1 MPRVEFLPSCTYAV
15 VDETVLISEAARRA
29 GISINLPCGGK
40 GTCKRCLVKVL
51 EGRVVQYE
59 KPAEAMAPNVVLA
72 CKTAVGV
79 SDCRIELNEYDF
91 SRDDSVDITFDD
103 NEIPDT
109 FTDTSPLVH
118 ASVITVPAPKHDDGL
133 SDLDRVNKEI
143 RNRTGITDISW
154 ELSAIRLL
162 PDYLRAEN
170 GTISAMLHR
179 NGNIAHVCNIKKISE
194 VKGNFGI
201 AIDLG
206 TTTVSVAIIDVESKK
221 ILRCATGYNEQISCG
236 EDVISRINY
245 ARTADNLEELRTKSV
260 ATINRL
266 IAKILTTSHI
276 SENDVY
282 AAVVSGNTT
291 MMHLLLGINPEYLR
305 LDPYTPACMNPG
317 VFRAA
322 DIGLRIHPAA
332 RVYFSPAV
340 GSYVG
345 GDITAGILCADFH
358 QRDDIALFI
367 DVGTNGEIVLGN
379 REFLFTCACSAGP
392 AFEGGG
398 ISCGMRAMEGAIS
411 AIEIDKDTAGAHF
424 SVIGGRKP
432 RGICGS
438 GIIELLSELLCKGL
452 MDRMGKLA
460 RDIKTDAISVDG
472 RKARFRLAEAQSS
485 ATEKD
490 IWITEQDI
498 ENVLRAKAAVFS
510 AVATLLEYAG
520 VSFSDI
526 AKVYIAGGFG
536 RFLNI
541 NHAISIGLFPEIP
554 IERYIYLG
562 NASLKGSLMLLASHK
577 ARELQKATASGMT
590 YVNLSSHSGYAEKY
604 TAALFFPHTD
614 ESLFPE
620 TIKKIALR

>member
-1 MPRVEFLPSCTYAV
+1 MPRVEFFPSGKYTV
-15 VDETVLISEAARRA
+15 VDETALISEAARRA
-29 GISINLPCGGK
+29 GISIYLPCGGK

-59 KPAEAMAPNVVLA
+59 KPAEAMAQNVVLA

-91 SRDDSVDITFDD
+91 SRDDSIDITFDD
-103 NEIPDT
+103 EIPDT
-109 FTDTSPLVH
+109 FTDSNPLVR
-118 ASVITVPAPKHDDGL
+118 ACVITVPAPKPDDGF
-133 SDLDRVNKEI
+133 SDLDRVNNEI
-143 RNRTGITDISW
+143 RNHTGITDISW

-162 PDYLRAEN
+162 PDSLRAEN
-170 GTISAMLHR
+170 GAISAMLYH
-179 NGNIAHVCNIKKISE
+179 NDTIAHVCDIKKTSA

-206 TTTVSVAIIDVESKK
+206 TTTVSVAIIDIESKK
-221 ILRCATGYNEQISCG
+221 IMGCATGYNEQISCG

-245 ARTADNLEELRTKSV
+245 ARSADNLEELRTKAV

-276 SENDVY
+276 SEKDVY
-282 AAVVSGNTT
+282 AAVISGNTT
-291 MMHLLLGINPEYLR
+291 MMHLLLGIKPEYLR

-317 VFRAA
+317 MFRAA
-322 DIGLRIHPAA
+322 DIGLSIHPAA
-332 RVYFSPAV
+332 QVYFSPAV

-345 GDITAGILCADFH
+345 GDITAGILCADFY
-358 QRDDIALFI
+358 QRDEIALFI

-398 ISCGMRAMEGAIS
+398 ISCGMRAMKGAIS
-411 AIEIDKDTAGAHF
+411 AIEIDRNTAGARF
-424 SVIGGRKP
+424 SVIGGGKP
-432 RGICGS
+432 KGICGS
-438 GIIELLSELLCKGL
+438 GIIELLSELLYKGW
-452 MDRMGKLA
+452 MDRMGKLV
-460 RDIKTDAISVDG
+460 RDVATDAISVDG
-472 RKARFRLAEAQSS
+472 RKACFRLVAAQDS
-485 ATEKD
+485 AIEKD

-510 AVATLLEYAG
+510 AVATLLDYAG
-520 VSFSDI
+520 LSFIDI
-526 AKVYIAGGFG
+526 AKIYIAGGFG

-541 NHAISIGLFPEIP
+541 NHAITIGLFPELP
-554 IERYIYLG
+554 LERYIYLG
-562 NASLKGSLMLLASHK
+562 NASLKGSLMLLSSHS
-577 ARELQKATASGMT
+577 ARELQKTIASKMT
-590 YVNLSSHSGYAEKY
+590 YINLSSQSGYAENY

-614 ESLFPE
+614 ETLFPD
-620 TIKKIALR
+620 TIKKCIR